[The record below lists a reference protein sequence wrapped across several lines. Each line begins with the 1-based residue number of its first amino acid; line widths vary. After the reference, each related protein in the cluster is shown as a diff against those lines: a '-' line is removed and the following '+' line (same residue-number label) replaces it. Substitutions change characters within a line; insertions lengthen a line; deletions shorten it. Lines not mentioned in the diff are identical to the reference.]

1 MAVPQI
7 FIFDCDGTLIDSMG
21 MWLDIQPKLL
31 ASYGLDLTSD
41 DFAKFESLS
50 VEDECKAY
58 HEEWGVGESGEAVFE
73 RFDAMLLEEY
83 RTNIH
88 ARVGVRAFLEE
99 AEQAGIVCAI
109 ATSTPEHLVRAGL
122 AANDFERFFPV
133 IVTTEMAGRSKDF
146 PDVYNLALAR
156 ACELAGVEEPPHGEV
171 WVFEDA
177 PFGLK
182 SAGGAGYRTVGI
194 YDPHGRGTHDEVF
207 ALADVPV
214 DEFTELSVT
223 HLTHLGTGSF

>member
-1 MAVPQI
+1 MTDTPI

-21 MWLDIQPKLL
+21 MWLEIQPKLL
-31 ASYGLDLTSD
+31 ASYGMDLTAD

-58 HEEWGVGESGEAVFE
+58 HEEWGVGESGEAVFA
-73 RFDAMLLEEY
+73 RFDTMLLEEY

-88 ARVGVRAFLEE
+88 ARSGVRAFLEE
-99 AEQAGIVCAI
+99 AERAGVVCAI

-122 AANDFERFFPV
+122 AANDLERFFPV

-146 PDVYNLALAR
+146 PDVYNLTLAR
-156 ACELAGVEEPPHGEV
+156 ACEFAGVEEPPHGEV

-194 YDPHGRGTHDEVF
+194 FDPHGRGTREEVF
-207 ALADVPV
+207 ALADLPV
-214 DEFTELSVT
+214 DEFTELTLDRVM
-223 HLTHLGTGSF
+223 G

>member
-1 MAVPQI
+1 MTDTPI

-21 MWLDIQPKLL
+21 MWLEIQPKLL
-31 ASYGLDLTSD
+31 ASYGMDLTAD

-58 HEEWGVGESGEAVFE
+58 HEEWGVGESGEAVFA
-73 RFDAMLLEEY
+73 RFDTMLLEEY

-88 ARVGVRAFLEE
+88 ARSGVRAFLEE

-122 AANDFERFFPV
+122 AANDLERFFPV

-156 ACELAGVEEPPHGEV
+156 ACERAGVEEPPHGEV

-194 YDPHGRGTHDEVF
+194 FDPHGRGTREEIF
-207 ALADVPV
+207 ALADLPV
-214 DEFTELSVT
+214 DEFTELTLDRVM
-223 HLTHLGTGSF
+223 G

>member
-1 MAVPQI
+1 MMTPSV

-21 MWLDIQPKLL
+21 MWLQIQPRLL
-31 ASYGLDLTSD
+31 ATYGLDLTPD

-73 RFDAMLLEEY
+73 RLDAMLLEEY
-83 RTNIH
+83 RTNIR
-88 ARVGVRAFLEE
+88 ARAGVRAFLEE
-99 AEQAGIVCAI
+99 AQAASIVCAI

-122 AANDFERFFPV
+122 AANGLDRFFSV

-146 PDVYNLALAR
+146 PDVYNLALER
-156 ACELAGVEEPPHGEV
+156 ACAGAGIEEPRHGEV

-177 PFGLK
+177 PFGLR

-194 YDPHGRGTHDEVF
+194 FDPHGRGTREEVF
-207 ALADVPV
+207 ALADLPV
-214 DEFTELSVT
+214 DEFTELSLDRLLV
-223 HLTHLGTGSF
+223 